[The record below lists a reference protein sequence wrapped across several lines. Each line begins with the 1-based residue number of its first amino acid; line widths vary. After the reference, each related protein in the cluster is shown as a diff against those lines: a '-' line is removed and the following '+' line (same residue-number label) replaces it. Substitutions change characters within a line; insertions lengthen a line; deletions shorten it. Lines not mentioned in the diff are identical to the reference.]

1 MLLLLMVMLWSAP
14 VPAQTTSDS
23 IPPAARREIEAANKE
38 WLPAME
44 ARDAAAIAKP
54 YADDGV
60 FVAAN
65 GAVAK
70 GRPAI
75 EQLMRQRFES
85 MGKVVRGVLVQDGLT
100 RQGTLIYEWGHGTL
114 EIAAADGATRSTGRY
129 LTVWQ
134 ASSDGHWRIV
144 RNLSLPE

>member
-1 MLLLLMVMLWSAP
+1 MLLLLVLTLSALAPAVQTSSSSVPP
-14 VPAQTTSDS
+14 V
-23 IPPAARREIEAANKE
+23 ARAEIETANKE

-60 FVAAN
+60 FVAAT
-65 GAVAK
+65 GAIAK

-75 EQLMRQRFES
+75 EQMMRERFET
-85 MGKVVRGVLVQDGLT
+85 MGKVIRGSLEQDGLT
-100 RQGTLIYEWGHGTL
+100 RQGTLIYEWGHATL
-114 EIAAADGATRSTGRY
+114 EIAGPGGNSRSTGRY

-134 ASSDGHWRIV
+134 ASPDGHWRIV
-144 RNLSLPE
+144 RNLSLPG